1 MAPPA
6 MVLRAM
12 NNLRIAELPD
22 VGRTDQAVLV
32 ELVSYVSTRQPKEP
46 VYPRAQIL
54 AERLH
59 LAYVTVRRALTR
71 LDRAGLIERLPQEH
85 SDRTGNFRTVRTRIS
100 DQVLRIAGLI
110 ECAKIAD
117 VSTHVP
123 AAKNDSL
130 EPESSIATTPS
141 DTLAEIPANGAPEPQ
156 AETVEG
162 SHRDTRPCISG
173 IHATENKTNKNKNSK
188 STANGMRTHFARKDS
203 LPEDLRPWVDRGIAP
218 AALATSMKLA
228 RQAGTTLSAVL
239 VSIGERL
246 SHANHPQAYL
256 ISTLRRLTDGQEGVW
271 NTQRP
276 STTLSPQ
283 EAALREKNE
292 TQALAK
298 LEGQWF
304 TDGKCYY
311 RPVGR
316 LCEVYSA
323 PPTAGK
329 HEPPDSAP
337 IPSTRLQKW
346 IAEQR
351 VAVYTVPCQDY
362 DVSLLRKALSGCM
375 V

>member
-12 NNLRIAELPD
+12 NNLRVAELPD
-22 VGRTDQAVLV
+22 VGRTEQAVLV
-32 ELVSYVSTRQPKEP
+32 ELVSYISAQHPKDP
-46 VYPRAQIL
+46 VYPRALVL
-54 AERLH
+54 AEKLH

-85 SDRTGNFRTVRTRIS
+85 SDRTGNFRTVHTRIS
-100 DQVLRIAGLI
+100 DRVLQLAGLL
-110 ECAKIAD
+110 ESAKLAAAP
-117 VSTHVP
+117 THAL
-123 AAKNDSL
+123 AAENDSQ
-130 EPESSIATTPS
+130 EPEPFTPTTPS

-173 IHATENKTNKNKNSK
+173 IHAIENKTNKNKNSK
-188 STANGMRTHFARKDS
+188 STANEVPRHFARKES
-203 LPEDLRPWVDRGIAP
+203 LPEELRPWVDRGIAP
-218 AALATSMKLA
+218 AALATGMKLA

-239 VSIGERL
+239 LTIGGRL
-246 SHANHPQAYL
+246 GRATHPQAYL
-256 ISTLRRLTDGQEGVW
+256 LGTLRRLADGQEPAW
-271 NTQRP
+271 YAQRP
-276 STTLSPQ
+276 ATTLSPQ
-283 EAALREKNE
+283 EAALREKTE
-292 TQALAK
+292 SQALAK
-298 LEGQWF
+298 LVGQWF
-304 TDGKCYY
+304 TDGQRYY

-323 PPTAGK
+323 PPTTGK

-346 IAEQR
+346 ILEQR
-351 VAVYTVPCQDY
+351 VTVYTAPCQDY